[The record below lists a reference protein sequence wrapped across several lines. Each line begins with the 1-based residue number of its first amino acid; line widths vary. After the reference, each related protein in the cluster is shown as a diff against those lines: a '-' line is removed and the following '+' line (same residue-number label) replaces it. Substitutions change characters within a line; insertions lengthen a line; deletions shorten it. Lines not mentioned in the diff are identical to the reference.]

1 MGLSDD
7 QLTSI
12 RRSSDEDLVRYAQ
25 SEDMASIVESNLRLK
40 NSNEWLSKVLI
51 VLTIILVFLTAPLV
65 GIEIYHLAAPSPLTD
80 SPDASGSSDADN
92 AP

>member
-7 QLTSI
+7 QLQSI
-12 RRSSDEDLVRYAQ
+12 RRSSDEDLVRYAGT
-25 SEDMASIVESNLRLK
+25 EDTASIVESNLRLK

-65 GIEIYHLAAPSPLTD
+65 GIEIYHSTAPSQLTD
-80 SPDASGSSDADN
+80 FPNTSGSSDADS